1 MSMIIGID
9 ETIID
14 QQTGVSDTNSISVNC
29 DDMSNMIE
37 LNKKLSMIRDRS
49 ILTGVEF
56 FEIEDIKPAM

>member
-1 MSMIIGID
+1 MIIGID

-29 DDMSNMIE
+29 DNMSNMIE
-37 LNKKLSMIRDRS
+37 LNKKISMIRDRS

>member
-1 MSMIIGID
+1 MIIGID